1 MYFYNRKF
9 HHLRFFFENN
19 LMSSQPFD
27 KKHHLYKKASL
38 IAMSKIKKGITF
50 IVLLITSICFSQK
63 DSISFKNYNESQEWI
78 EKVRLLSDIDKK
90 NEILKKI
97 ETNNN
102 LLPIVIENHIYYFN
116 KLSEST
122 KKIIQVIDEKHFD
135 LIKSSV
141 ELRDPEDKVHG
152 VVIIQLLLNPIINI
166 TENIEIL
173 EIKKKKRITII
184 KLNSLVKT
192 EVKISTELLLKNSSI
207 EDKNIQIRKGENR
220 LKIKNDNQPRIISIT
235 NQIEKIIF
243 IK

>member
-9 HHLRFFFENN
+9 YHLRFFFENN
-19 LMSSQPFD
+19 LKSSQPFD
-27 KKHHLYKKASL
+27 KKYHLYKKASL

-184 KLNSLVKT
+184 KLNSIVKT
-192 EVKISTELLLKNSSI
+192 EVKISTALLLKNSSI
-207 EDKNIQIRKGENR
+207 
-220 LKIKNDNQPRIISIT
+220 
-235 NQIEKIIF
+235 
-243 IK
+243 